1 MQTFVPYG
9 ADFEANASCLDNK
22 RLGKQRVEGLQIIN
36 ALVGNQKGW
45 GSHPATRMWRGYE
58 PALVKYILAM
68 CKEWTSKGYK
78 DTCAEKVLAK
88 VTEAGIDLTTFVIP
102 EWLNDPNV
110 MISHRSN
117 LVRKLPEHY
126 GAMWPEVP
134 NDLPYKWPV

>member
-1 MQTFVPYG
+1 
-9 ADFEANASCLDNK
+9 
-22 RLGKQRVEGLQIIN
+22 
-36 ALVGNQKGW
+36 
-45 GSHPATRMWRGYE
+45 MWRGYE

-68 CKEWTSKGYK
+68 CKEWTGKGYK